1 MFNGENI
8 YYEYRIQQLN
18 TTAVFCFAKFPQK
31 EIFCAKRGDTQNSK
45 LCDNAGGE
53 KMDVQ
58 QEIIFRQIGA
68 KVAYYR
74 TLRGI
79 TQEKLAEKMG
89 FHKSV
94 ISRIERGKY
103 HNDLSLATLLKIA
116 EKLQIDPSL
125 FLSFN
130 DLEKKLWWEPLLE
143 DNDVEKHDEE

>member
-1 MFNGENI
+1 M
-8 YYEYRIQQLN
+8 
-18 TTAVFCFAKFPQK
+18 KW
-31 EIFCAKRGDTQNSK
+31 GDTWK
-45 LCDNAGGE
+45 LKVCDNKRGE

-89 FHKSV
+89 LHKSV

-130 DLEKKLWWEPLLE
+130 DLEKKLWWEPLVSE
-143 DNDVEKHDEE
+143 ENDDLYEEEEKNEAVSGVLCN